1 MSNDWLWPASLDALI
16 ASPEHHKLLMENDR
30 VRVLE
35 TVIKP
40 GEITNLH
47 THRFPATLY
56 VISWS
61 DFIRYDANGN
71 VMVDSRKLPN
81 APTPSS
87 VLWTESLEP
96 HTLENTGDRLIHV
109 ISVELKS

>member
-1 MSNDWLWPASLDALI
+1 MSNDWPWPDELDALK
-16 ASPEHHKLLMENDR
+16 AAPEHHKLLMENDH

-40 GEITNLH
+40 GEITKLH

-56 VISWS
+56 IISWS
-61 DFIRYDANGN
+61 DFTRYDAKGN
-71 VMVDSRKLPN
+71 VMADSRKLPATP
-81 APTPSS
+81 APSTA
-87 VLWTESLEP
+87 LWSESLEP
-96 HTLENTGDRLIHV
+96 HTLENTGERLIHV